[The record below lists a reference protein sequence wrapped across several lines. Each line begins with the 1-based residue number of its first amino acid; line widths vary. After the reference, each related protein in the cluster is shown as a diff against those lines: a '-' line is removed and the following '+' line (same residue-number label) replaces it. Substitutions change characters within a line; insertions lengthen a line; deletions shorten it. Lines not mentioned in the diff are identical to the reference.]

1 MSTLRSRTI
10 RLASTNPGLRPL
22 LLPILKESSRS
33 QPWKMTFGG
42 KDENFVP
49 VDLNVGGVTWTLTVP
64 EAAPEPDAEQMDCIQ
79 VGLKA
84 VHLAKQDPTV
94 KPLLLIVDEYQI
106 TAPAVPSKPSFAV
119 SANSRSGMLSKMQEL
134 GWTLSD
140 RFGNRLVY
148 RNPASEMTVV
158 AAERDMFIIGA

>member
-10 RLASTNPGLRPL
+10 RLASTHPELRPL
-22 LLPILKESSRS
+22 LLPLLKESSRS

-42 KDENFVP
+42 KDESFVP
-49 VDLNVGGVTWTLTVP
+49 LDLNVGGVTWTLTVP
-64 EAAPEPDAEQMDCIQ
+64 EGALEPDAEQMDCIQ

-84 VHLAKQDPTV
+84 VHMAKQDPAV
-94 KPLLLIVDEYQI
+94 RPLLAIIDEYQI

-119 SANSRSGMLSKMQEL
+119 SANSRPGFISKMQEL
-134 GWTLSD
+134 GWKMTD

-148 RNPASEMTVV
+148 THGESTMTIV